1 MGKDKNKKVGPEITQ
16 PSPTQVEVSYV
27 KLNPVSSYFYDPT
40 SGLKLLPGRMLEVT
54 PAMLASKRFKYA
66 VTNGQV
72 LIEKSFK
79 EIDDTINSQIN
90 LDEEFIKARK
100 VYDDSDVDNIMD
112 NFKEQFSIDILKDL
126 STIKLGLTVPEDATD
141 EEVIDEIVAAFDII
155 VEEENK

>member
-54 PAMLASKRFKYA
+54 PDMLASKRFKYA

-100 VYDDSDVDNIMD
+100 VYDYSDADNIMD
-112 NFKEQFSIDILKDL
+112 NFKEQFSMDILKDL
-126 STIKLGLTVPEDATD
+126 STIKLGLTVPEDATN